1 MKTLALAAAALCAI
15 VLHAAPARA
24 DWYVSPFVG
33 ATLANS
39 TDLADQSRRLNVGGD
54 VAMLGRS
61 GVGAELDV
69 GYLSKFFGNASPAG
83 SNSVLDVMGN
93 LMVHAAVGSRLRPY
107 AIAGAGLLRAE
118 LTSTYTDLTRR
129 VVTTDSRYNYLAVD
143 FGGGLIVSFSRRVGV
158 RGDVRHIHAIHEPSA
173 VADAPDLPEYHFWRA
188 SAAIVIR

>member
-1 MKTLALAAAALCAI
+1 MKTSALAAAAFFAI

-39 TDLADQSRRLNVGGD
+39 AGLSEQSRRLNVGGD
-54 VAMLGRS
+54 VAVLGRS

-69 GYLSKFFGNASPAG
+69 GYVSKFFGDTSPFG
-83 SNSVLDVMGN
+83 GNSVLDVMAN
-93 LMVHAAVGSRLRPY
+93 LVVHAAVGSRLRPY

-129 VVTTDSRYNYLAVD
+129 AVTTDSRYNYLAVD
-143 FGGGLIVSFSRRVGV
+143 FGGGVIVSLSRRFGA
-158 RGDVRHIHAIHEPSA
+158 RGDVRHIHALHESIG

-188 SAAIVIR
+188 SAGIVIR